1 MTAITGSRSRPRWRP
16 LSRWRS
22 RPRRY
27 ARGPV
32 PDPAVK
38 DFQRVV
44 DAAYAKYKD
53 LKDGKNAD
61 YIPILTE
68 TPSDLFGVVIVT
80 KDGKVYSAGDVDYK
94 FSIQS
99 VSKPFT
105 AALVMSAAGPGGA
118 EGEDR
123 RRADRHGV
131 QLEAGARGLRE
142 LGESAGERGRDR
154 GREPGEGHAPRQDRW
169 NKVSQN
175 LSDFAGRPLTVLE
188 KVYES
193 EYTTA
198 FGNRGIANLLYN
210 WGRLYS
216 DPEEALRVYTR
227 ECSVGVSAKD
237 LGMMGAT
244 LANGGV
250 NPLTRQAGDA
260 GRARAGTPGGDGHG
274 RASTT
279 SRAMWMYKAGL
290 PAKTGV
296 GGGIVAVVPGRFAIA
311 AFSPRLN
318 EAGNSVRSM
327 KAIQR
332 HRRRARRR
340 ACSGR
345 TRTDHAR
352 AGVAATFAASSNGN
366 PLVVTGRGSSAP
378 ALFHCKARCIMS
390 IPESVGVQRCWRCR
404 RRWPARRARPRRSRS
419 DCSSSRPSNRR

>member
-1 MTAITGSRSRPRWRP
+1 MTTSSR
-16 LSRWRS
+16 LSF
-22 RPRRY
+22 P
-27 ARGPV
+27 AALAATLALAVAAPAFAKGPA

-38 DFQRVV
+38 DFQRLV

-80 KDGKVYSAGDVDYK
+80 RDGKVFTAGDVDYV

-105 AALVMSAAGPGGA
+105 AGLVMAQQGPAVLKEKIGVEPTGMA
-118 EGEDR
+118 FNSKLALAVYEDS
-123 RRADRHGV
+123 V
-131 QLEAGARGLRE
+131 NPLVNAGAIAAVSLVQATSE
-142 LGESAGERGRDR
+142 QE
-154 GREPGEGHAPRQDRW
+154 RW
-169 NKVSQN
+169 NKVQQN

-216 DPEEALRVYTR
+216 EPEEALRVYTR
-227 ECSVGVSAKD
+227 QCSVGVSARD

-250 NPLTRQAGDA
+250 NPLTKKQVMPAGHVPELLAVMATA
-260 GRARAGTPGGDGHG
+260 GFYDESGD
-274 RASTT
+274 
-279 SRAMWMYKAGL
+279 WMYTAGL

-318 EAGNSVRSM
+318 EAGNSVRSLN
-327 KAIQR
+327 AIR
-332 HRRRARRR
+332 
-340 ACSGR
+340 
-345 TRTDHAR
+345 DI
-352 AGVAATFAASSNGN
+352 AGELG
-366 PLVVTGRGSSAP
+366 
-378 ALFHCKARCIMS
+378 
-390 IPESVGVQRCWRCR
+390 VGVFGAN
-404 RRWPARRARPRRSRS
+404 P
-419 DCSSSRPSNRR
+419 N

>member
-1 MTAITGSRSRPRWRP
+1 MITNRKVSTLTAVAAAAM
-16 LSRWRS
+16 LSLAAM
-22 RPRRY
+22 P
-27 ARGPV
+27 ALAKGPV

-80 KDGKVYSAGDVDYK
+80 KDGKVYSAGDVDYV

-105 AALVMSAAGPGGA
+105 AALVMSEQGPAVLKEKIGVEPTGMA
-118 EGEDR
+118 FNSKLALAVYED
-123 RRADRHGV
+123 AV
-131 QLEAGARGLRE
+131 NPLVNAGAIAAVSLVQATSE
-142 LGESAGERGRDR
+142 QE
-154 GREPGEGHAPRQDRW
+154 RW
-169 NKVSQN
+169 NKIQQN

-250 NPLTRQAGDA
+250 NPLTRKQVLPAKHVPELLAVMATAGFYDES
-260 GRARAGTPGGDGHG
+260 GD
-274 RASTT
+274 
-279 SRAMWMYKAGL
+279 WMYTAGL

-318 EAGNSVRSM
+318 EAGNSVRSLN
-327 KAIQR
+327 AIR
-332 HRRRARRR
+332 
-340 ACSGR
+340 
-345 TRTDHAR
+345 DI
-352 AGVAATFAASSNGN
+352 AGELG
-366 PLVVTGRGSSAP
+366 
-378 ALFHCKARCIMS
+378 
-390 IPESVGVQRCWRCR
+390 VGVFGAN
-404 RRWPARRARPRRSRS
+404 P
-419 DCSSSRPSNRR
+419 N

>member
-1 MTAITGSRSRPRWRP
+1 MLT
-16 LSRWRS
+16 
-22 RPRRY
+22 RY
-27 ARGPV
+27 RISFPAALVASFGLAVAVPTFAKGPV

-38 DFQRVV
+38 DFQRLV
-44 DAAYAKYKD
+44 DSAYAKYKD

-80 KDGKVYSAGDVDYK
+80 KDGKVYSAGDVDYA

-105 AALVMSAAGPGGA
+105 AALVMTQQGPA
-118 EGEDR
+118 VLKEKI
-123 RRADRHGV
+123 GV
-131 QLEAGARGLRE
+131 EPTGMAFNSKLALAVYENSVNPLVNAGAIAAVSLVQATSE
-142 LGESAGERGRDR
+142 
-154 GREPGEGHAPRQDRW
+154 QDRW
-169 NKVSQN
+169 NKVQQN

-193 EYTTA
+193 EYSTA

-227 ECSVGVSAKD
+227 ECSVGVTAKD

-250 NPLTRQAGDA
+250 NPLTKKQVMPAMHVPELLAVMATAGFYDES
-260 GRARAGTPGGDGHG
+260 GD
-274 RASTT
+274 
-279 SRAMWMYKAGL
+279 WMYTAGL

-318 EAGNSVRSM
+318 EAGNSVRSL
-327 KAIQR
+327 KAIR
-332 HRRRARRR
+332 
-340 ACSGR
+340 
-345 TRTDHAR
+345 DI
-352 AGVAATFAASSNGN
+352 AGELG
-366 PLVVTGRGSSAP
+366 
-378 ALFHCKARCIMS
+378 
-390 IPESVGVQRCWRCR
+390 VGVFGAN
-404 RRWPARRARPRRSRS
+404 P
-419 DCSSSRPSNRR
+419 N

>member
-1 MTAITGSRSRPRWRP
+1 MATMKKASTFTAVAAMASMSIAAGPAF
-16 LSRWRS
+16 
-22 RPRRY
+22 
-27 ARGPV
+27 ARGPA

-53 LKDGKNAD
+53 LKEGKNAD

-80 KDGKVYSAGDVDYK
+80 RDGKVYSAGDVEYK

-99 VSKPFT
+99 VAKPFT
-105 AALVMSAAGPGGA
+105 AALVMAQQGPA
-118 EGEDR
+118 VVREKI
-123 RRADRHGV
+123 GV
-131 QLEAGARGLRE
+131 EPTGLPFNSKMALELYKARSVNPMVNAGAIATVSLVQATSE
-142 LGESAGERGRDR
+142 
-154 GREPGEGHAPRQDRW
+154 QDRW

-175 LSDFAGRPLTVLE
+175 LSDFAGQPLTVLE

-198 FGNRGIANLLYN
+198 FGNRAIANLLFNYE
-210 WGRLYS
+210 RLYS
-216 DPEEALRVYTR
+216 EPEEALRVYTR

-244 LANGGV
+244 LANLGV
-250 NPLTRQAGDA
+250 NPVTKKKVMPAEHVPELLALMATAGFYDES
-260 GRARAGTPGGDGHG
+260 GV
-274 RASTT
+274 
-279 SRAMWMYKAGL
+279 WMYSAGL

-327 KAIQR
+327 KAIR
-332 HRRRARRR
+332 
-340 ACSGR
+340 
-345 TRTDHAR
+345 DI
-352 AGVAATFAASSNGN
+352 AGELG
-366 PLVVTGRGSSAP
+366 
-378 ALFHCKARCIMS
+378 
-390 IPESVGVQRCWRCR
+390 VGVFG
-404 RRWPARRARPRRSRS
+404 PNP
-419 DCSSSRPSNRR
+419 N